1 MPSSME
7 SKSLALGSS
16 IPVCSIAL
24 RKAKTSSKEMEA
36 SLLLKVVLLLVILLS
51 ESEAVGD
58 EGL

>member
-1 MPSSME
+1 ME